1 MLNIS
6 FTPSLTYSFPKLEVL
21 NPRDMWADKDAYDE
35 QANKLAAMFIKN
47 FSKYNNMPENIINA
61 GPKQML
67 D

>member
-1 MLNIS
+1 MPQRS
-6 FTPSLTYSFPKLEVL
+6 AEVL

-35 QANKLAAMFIKN
+35 QAKKLAAMFIKN